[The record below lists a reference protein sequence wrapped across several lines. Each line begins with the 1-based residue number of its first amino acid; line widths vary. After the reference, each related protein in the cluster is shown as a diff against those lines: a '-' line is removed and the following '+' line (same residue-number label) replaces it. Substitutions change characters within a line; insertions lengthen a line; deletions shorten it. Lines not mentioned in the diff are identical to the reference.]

1 MIDLFALLIF
11 RKHDLCAA
19 CFKPACAAFF
29 MLSKHIAQLI
39 CAAYFCVIEAHCAA
53 YFFRLHFWRFMN
65 FSFLHIF
72 LRKLKNRVFFAICEF
87 DDFLTTLYVG
97 SFAHNGN
104 FVLHLVKCWFWKR
117 KRKSWTICYF
127 FDILQAD
134 ISTTA

>member
-1 MIDLFALLIF
+1 MTFARRVSSQHAQL
-11 RKHDLCAA
+11 
-19 CFKPACAAFF
+19 FF

-65 FSFLHIF
+65 FSLLYLF
-72 LRKLKNRVFFAICEF
+72 LRKLKNRVIFAICEF
-87 DDFLTTLYVG
+87 DDFLTTLYFG

-117 KRKSWTICYF
+117 KRKS
-127 FDILQAD
+127 
-134 ISTTA
+134 